1 MRYNEGLQGFSED
14 QLLKATFGK
23 TVLSVSEHFFMHGNV
38 PHLALVLQV
47 GAAPRY
53 ENSLSYR
60 PREGNAPDPAEGLTD
75 AQKAVYRALKIW
87 RNEASKEEGRPAYA
101 IARNTQLAEL
111 VKAAPKTKAAI
122 KEIDGFGEAFCEKYG
137 EKVLTMLAE
146 VPVEKEEGKVEAGEE
161 KKEGEGETI
170 AG

>member
-23 TVLSVSEHFFMHGNV
+23 TVLSVSEHFFVHGNV

-47 GAAPRY
+47 GDAPKY

-60 PREGNAPDPAEGLTD
+60 PREGNVPDPAEGLTD
-75 AQKAVYRALKIW
+75 AQKAVYRALKVW
-87 RNEASKEEGRPAYA
+87 RNETSKEEGRPAYA

-146 VPVEKEEGKVEAGEE
+146 VPVEVAAEGAKENEGKKV
-161 KKEGEGETI
+161 EGEGAVE
-170 AG
+170 